1 MSPRLRAVLAPALV
15 VVGLLAAWELAARW
29 DVLADLLS
37 IEPFLVPAPTDVAE
51 ALWEDRSLL
60 AEDAWV
66 TLREVVLGFLLA
78 LVAGVALAILIH
90 LSETSR
96 RALYPLLVASQ
107 TIPIVVLAPVLVVWF
122 GFGIVPKLLIIAL
135 ICFFPITVNTYDG
148 LRSVDPELLKMMR
161 TLGAGRLQ
169 TLRRAELPWALP
181 FIFSGAKIA
190 VAVAVI
196 GAVFGE
202 WAGSDSGLG
211 HLILVSSG
219 ELSTSLTFAA
229 IAVLSAIAIGLFA
242 LLAVLE
248 RRVVTWKES
257 PEMRAWRWHRLSPS
271 RSPWPAAARR
281 RRTSA
286 PPSPSSSTWRSTST
300 STPITPGSTPG
311 SRTATSSAPAWT

>member
-37 IEPFLVPAPTDVAE
+37 IEPFLVPAPTEVAE

-257 PEMRAWRWHRLSPS
+257 P
-271 RSPWPAAARR
+271 
-281 RRTSA
+281 
-286 PPSPSSSTWRSTST
+286 
-300 STPITPGSTPG
+300 G
-311 SRTATSSAPAWT
+311 

>member
-1 MSPRLRAVLAPALV
+1 MSPRLRAALAPALV

-29 DVLADLLS
+29 EVLADLLS
-37 IEPFLVPAPTDVAE
+37 IEPFLVPAPTEVAE

-135 ICFFPITVNTYDG
+135 ICFFPITVNAYDG

-161 TLGAGRLQ
+161 TLGADRLQ

-229 IAVLSAIAIGLFA
+229 IAVLSAIAICLFA
-242 LLAVLE
+242 LLALLE

-257 PEMRAWRWHRLSPS
+257 P
-271 RSPWPAAARR
+271 AR
-281 RRTSA
+281 
-286 PPSPSSSTWRSTST
+286 
-300 STPITPGSTPG
+300 
-311 SRTATSSAPAWT
+311 